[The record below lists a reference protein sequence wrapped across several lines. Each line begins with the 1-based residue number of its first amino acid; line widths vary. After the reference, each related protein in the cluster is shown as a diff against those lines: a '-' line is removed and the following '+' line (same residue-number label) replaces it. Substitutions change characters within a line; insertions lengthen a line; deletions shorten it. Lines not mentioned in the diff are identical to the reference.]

1 MPIWGNI
8 NIYITSYLRA
18 ADPTVSMES
27 TYVIFPIT
35 ITVGAIFMLL
45 GSYMIEKSN
54 PRLQMLLG
62 GSCIVIHL
70 FLCSMITNFY
80 LFVGLYSVVIGMGFG
95 ILYMLSVRNAWQFFP
110 SKKGMISG
118 LIMSCYSV
126 AAIFWLLITKEIAN
140 PNNVKPTDVF
150 VVGDKTEYFYSPDSE
165 VV

>member
-1 MPIWGNI
+1 
-8 NIYITSYLRA
+8 
-18 ADPTVSMES
+18 
-27 TYVIFPIT
+27 
-35 ITVGAIFMLL
+35 
-45 GSYMIEKSN
+45 
-54 PRLQMLLG
+54 
-62 GSCIVIHL
+62 
-70 FLCSMITNFY
+70 
-80 LFVGLYSVVIGMGFG
+80 
-95 ILYMLSVRNAWQFFP
+95 MLSVRNAWQFFP